1 MFDHA
6 VQFIQQPEQLAS
18 FAERL
23 LNAKAL
29 ALDIETVNWWDRQRE
44 QVALLQLAFRPL
56 DSEEEKI
63 EVAVIDTLAL
73 RDLEAL
79 RRPLE
84 LSLSIKAIHNASYDA
99 TRLQRHYGI
108 ATSPIHDTMLAAR
121 RSGDKK
127 CSLQAQVAAHLG
139 IELDKTEQR
148 SDWGRRP
155 LSDEQ
160 LRYASRDPVVT
171 LMLYEQQLARGL
183 RGDYEL
189 RERRATVADTPQWR
203 AVPLISLTTED
214 EPTIEM
220 RALQSEELDQAALA
234 LLGVIAELHGRYSP
248 EQLAASVGS
257 ERIGLAGWIL
267 DQTLGTE
274 IDVDEASA
282 RQVITD
288 LCATGFT
295 HISLTRRLEATDAG
309 AQRWQQY
316 KANL

>member
-6 VQFIQQPEQLAS
+6 VQFIQQPEPLALL
-18 FAERL
+18 AERL
-23 LNAKAL
+23 LNAKAM

-44 QVALLQLAFRPL
+44 QVALLQLAFRTQ
-56 DSEEEKI
+56 EKT
-63 EVAVIDTLAL
+63 EVVIIDTLVL

-84 LSLSIKAIHNASYDA
+84 LSLSTKAIHNASYDA

-108 ATSPIHDTMLAAR
+108 ATSPIYDTMLAAR

-148 SDWGRRP
+148 GDWGRRP

-160 LRYASRDPVVT
+160 LRYASRDAVVT

-189 RERRATVADTPQWR
+189 RERSATVADRPQWR
-203 AVPLISLTTED
+203 AVPLISED

-257 ERIGLAGWIL
+257 ERIGLAGWIM

-282 RQVITD
+282 RQVIAD

-295 HISLTRRLEATDAG
+295 HISLTRRLEATNAG
-309 AQRWQQY
+309 TQRWQQH

>member
-6 VQFIQQPEQLAS
+6 VEFIQQPEQLAA
-18 FAERL
+18 FAERA
-23 LNAKAL
+23 LNTKAM
-29 ALDIETVNWWDRQRE
+29 ALDIETVNWCDRQRE
-44 QVALLQLAFRPL
+44 QVALVQLAFRA
-56 DSEEEKI
+56 EEKI
-63 EVAVIDTLAL
+63 QVAVIDTLAL

-84 LSLSIKAIHNASYDA
+84 LSLSTKAIHNASYDA

-127 CSLQAQVAAHLG
+127 CSLKAQAAARLG
-139 IELDKTEQR
+139 LELDKTEQR
-148 SDWGRRP
+148 SDWSRRP
-155 LSDEQ
+155 LSQEQ
-160 LRYASRDPVVT
+160 LHYASLDAVAT

-189 RERRATVADTPQWR
+189 RERSALNPDAPQWR
-203 AVPLISLTTED
+203 AVPLIAD
-214 EPTIEM
+214 NEPTIEM

-257 ERIGLAGWIL
+257 ERIGLAGWIM

-282 RQVITD
+282 RQVIAD